1 MAHVRGDG
9 AAKSVTPVA
18 ELAVKGVLVRRG
30 GEAGFICRMVDGR
43 RSMGGLLG
51 MSFFPV
57 CSCGVGCELTR
68 WDG

>member
-1 MAHVRGDG
+1 MAHGRGDG

-18 ELAVKGVLVRRG
+18 ELVVRGVRVRREE
-30 GEAGFICRMVDGR
+30 EAGFICRMVGGR

-57 CSCGVGCELTR
+57 CSCGGGCGLTR

>member
-18 ELAVKGVLVRRG
+18 ELVVKGVRVRREE
-30 GEAGFICRMVDGR
+30 EAGFICRMVDGR

-51 MSFFPV
+51 MFFLFLFVPV
-57 CSCGVGCELTR
+57 ELGCGMCG
-68 WDG
+68 